1 MNKKVKVR
9 VRIHVREDR
18 VIFVLYPND
27 EENSSLDEIE
37 MTEELYDRYKR
48 IQKEYETIQDK
59 IYKLYY
65 ER

>member
-9 VRIHVREDR
+9 ARVHVREDR